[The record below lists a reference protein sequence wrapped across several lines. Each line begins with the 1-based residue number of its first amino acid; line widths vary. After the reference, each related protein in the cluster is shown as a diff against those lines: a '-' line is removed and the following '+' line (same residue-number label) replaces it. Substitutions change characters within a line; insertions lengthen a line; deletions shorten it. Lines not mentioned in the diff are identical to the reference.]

1 MLRNNFIELILLYI
15 QKYIQKEPHLN
26 IDNFQ

>member
-1 MLRNNFIELILLYI
+1 MENYALILLYI
-15 QKYIQKEPHLN
+15 QNKKQPYLN